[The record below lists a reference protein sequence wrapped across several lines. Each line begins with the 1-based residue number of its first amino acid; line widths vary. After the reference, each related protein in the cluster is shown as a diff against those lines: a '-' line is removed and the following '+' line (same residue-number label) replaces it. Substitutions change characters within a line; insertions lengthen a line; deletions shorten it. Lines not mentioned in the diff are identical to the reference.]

1 MLFLRR
7 RFFKKI
13 LVEKEKRRGNLF
25 KKRKAIS

>member
-13 LVEKEKRRGNLF
+13 LVEKREKAGNLF